1 MIYKVKKDFISIII
15 PYYNCK
21 QWIYRNLDSL
31 VNQTCKEFEVI
42 IVDDGSVD
50 DGLKN
55 VGAYLEENKIN
66 FKIIKQKNSGVSVA
80 RNEGIKASR
89 GEYLYFL
96 DADDYVELNL
106 CEVLL
111 KYYRAYKADIIFCGY
126 NKKIENKADEKIF
139 NDNYIA
145 EIYDS
150 EEILKD
156 ILNGKLKFHMCAFS
170 VKKDIV
176 VNNNI
181 YFTVGSRFGEDY
193 EFIIKSL
200 IKSKKTKIIR
210 EVLFNYCIR
219 ESSVTAEFN
228 LSRLDSINSAIRVY
242 DYIKNSMSD
251 QEYSKLASKYVI
263 DKIIYN
269 LKQYSNKAN
278 YNDKKLK
285 NDFINIIKQNK
296 SHINYYFHKE
306 KVTIKRIQKY
316 MTIKY
321 FLELYINL
329 ICLKKI
335 KI

>member
-1 MIYKVKKDFISIII
+1 MIYIVKKDFISIII

-21 QWIYRNLDSL
+21 QWIYRNLESL
-31 VNQTCKEFEVI
+31 VNQTCNAFEVI
-42 IVDDGSVD
+42 IVDDGSID

-55 VGAYLEENKIN
+55 VEHYLQENKIN

-80 RNEGIKASR
+80 RNEGIKVSS

-111 KYYRAYKADIIFCGY
+111 KYYKEYRADIIFFGY
-126 NKKIENKADEKIF
+126 NKKVENKADEKIF
-139 NDNYIA
+139 NNNYIA

-170 VKKDIV
+170 VKKEIV

-200 IKSKKTKIIR
+200 LKSKKTKIIK
-210 EVLFNYCIR
+210 EILFNYCIR

-228 LSRLDSINSAIRVY
+228 LARLDSINSSIRVH
-242 DYIKNSMSD
+242 DYIRNNMSD

-285 NDFINIIKQNK
+285 NDFVNIIKQNRN
-296 SHINYYFHKE
+296 HINYYFHRE
-306 KVTIKRIQKY
+306 KITLKRIKKY
-316 MTIKY
+316 ITIKY
-321 FLELYINL
+321 FLEFYINI
-329 ICLKKI
+329 ICLKNTKI
-335 KI
+335 